1 MLISQSVDIFFLDAP
16 ADKKEGIRARVK
28 DYMER
33 AELIKKKVKEEKEGT
48 GTVIGPDKDFFA

>member
-1 MLISQSVDIFFLDAP
+1 MLVSQSVDIFLDAP

-48 GTVIGPDKDFFA
+48 CIGPDKEILFA

>member
-1 MLISQSVDIFFLDAP
+1 MLVSQSVDIFFLDAP
-16 ADKKEGIRARVK
+16 ADKKEGIRVRVK

-48 GTVIGPDKDFFA
+48 CKDLIV